1 MNGCLTLAINKGRD
15 YLTLLAAVVVPALKT
30 IQPFKVLGCKQ
41 RIGSGYPHPDP
52 NKIIILAGICYNL
65 ILLLTLVEL
74 RAVDCRI

>member
-1 MNGCLTLAINKGRD
+1 MSGCLTLAINKGRD

-52 NKIIILAGICYNL
+52 NKIIILLGIWNL
-65 ILLLTLVEL
+65 ILLFALVEL